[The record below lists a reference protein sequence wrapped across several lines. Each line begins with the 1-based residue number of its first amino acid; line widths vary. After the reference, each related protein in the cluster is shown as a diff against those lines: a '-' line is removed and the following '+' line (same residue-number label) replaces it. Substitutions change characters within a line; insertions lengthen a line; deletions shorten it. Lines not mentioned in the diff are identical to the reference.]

1 MRLHDLK
8 PPKGSTKKRKRI
20 GRGNASGH
28 GGTST
33 RGHKGQNARSGG
45 SKKAGFEGGQMPLQR
60 RLPKR
65 GFTNIFRKEY
75 TILNLSRLDLLEG
88 TDQVDPEIL
97 RDKGVVKQMRAGLKI
112 LGAGELHRPMVV
124 KAHKFSKKA
133 AEKIRAAG
141 GTAKIIK

>member
-1 MRLHDLK
+1 
-8 PPKGSTKKRKRI
+8 
-20 GRGNASGH
+20 
-28 GGTST
+28 
-33 RGHKGQNARSGG
+33 
-45 SKKAGFEGGQMPLQR
+45 LQR

-141 GTAKIIK
+141 GTAEIIK